1 MLQESRK
8 AARSRNLRHSHR
20 SGRTHGVAGRRTI
33 DFVRSG
39 EEKRRFW
46 TFRPDNQSVYL
57 FEAQRKE
64 ETVLTVDGQEEQVV
78 RVEWGLSGWRRTFY
92 KGDQWYRVSDGY
104 LISESRDDQL
114 MELVSVS
121 SGPGRQAINLC

>member
-1 MLQESRK
+1 M
-8 AARSRNLRHSHR
+8 
-20 SGRTHGVAGRRTI
+20 
-33 DFVRSG
+33 RSG